1 MEKYIEL
8 FSILFDKLKLKKYY
22 DYNGNQYTLFPYKRH
37 KIVIYPHFLKLLQ
50 DF

>member
-8 FSILFDKLKLKKYY
+8 FSILVYQIKLKKYY